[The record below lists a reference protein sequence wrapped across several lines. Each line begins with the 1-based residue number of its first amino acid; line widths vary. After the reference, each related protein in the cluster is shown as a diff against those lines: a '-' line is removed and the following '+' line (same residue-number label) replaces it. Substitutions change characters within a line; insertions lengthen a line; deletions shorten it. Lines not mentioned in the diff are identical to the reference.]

1 LSRGNH
7 SDSGRNVRR
16 RSGCA
21 ARSCGLAECRLRG
34 VRVQGSDHTTPSRIA
49 QREATAGPQH
59 TENAPLS
66 LGGGSPGRREP
77 WAAGALGGGSPGPG
91 SQNAAYGAFVFKGL
105 IIPPPRATPGREQ
118 PNQPVGDFR
127 VFAGGTRGARKKPA
141 DRAGGGHAGCREIDT
156 GGSVSDHTR
165 TPARRAHGARGSV
178 ASGLPVSNEPTKKRP
193 PYRAGSG

>member
-1 LSRGNH
+1 MRL
-7 SDSGRNVRR
+7 
-16 RSGCA
+16 
-21 ARSCGLAECRLRG
+21 GLAGSQNAAYGAFVFKGLIIPPPRASPS
-34 VRVQGSDHTTPSRIA
+34 VRQQRAPNTRKTPRS
-49 QREATAGPQH
+49 
-59 TENAPLS
+59 
-66 LGGGSPGRREP
+66 P